1 MNARILIVDDDAAV
15 CSSLG
20 LLLKQ
25 SGYRVSTAATPGE
38 ALEAIASQPPDCVI
52 QDMNFS
58 RRTDGEEGIALLAR
72 TLERQPGLPVILIT
86 AWASVSM
93 AVQGI
98 KAGAADFIT
107 KPWSHEQVRQSVA
120 TALGLKDWRNP
131 ASSTRSPSRAQLD
144 AAGDFSMVVG
154 EDPALLALLDIVAR
168 TAHTEA
174 SVLITGES
182 GSGKEV
188 IADAIRRNSAR
199 RDGPMVKVNLGG
211 LSGPLFD
218 SELFGHVRGA
228 FTDARSERE
237 GRFERAQG
245 GTIFLDEIGDLD
257 AACQV
262 KLLRVLQDR
271 SYEKLGSSTPLPLDV
286 RVISATNRDLGREIA
301 EGRFREDLFFRLNL
315 IPLRLPP
322 LRERPADIEALARHF
337 LQELAGRYP
346 RVDTV
351 LDPSAQGWLRTRL
364 WPGNVRQ
371 LRQTIERAVLLADG
385 TRITGEALSRAESL
399 MPGGHQDSAPGS
411 EARTLED
418 MEQRMIRE
426 AIRRHAGNLSQVAQE
441 LGITRSSL
449 YRRLEKYGLKP

>member
-1 MNARILIVDDDAAV
+1 M
-15 CSSLG
+15 
-20 LLLKQ
+20 
-25 SGYRVSTAATPGE
+25 
-38 ALEAIASQPPDCVI
+38 
-52 QDMNFS
+52 
-58 RRTDGEEGIALLAR
+58 
-72 TLERQPGLPVILIT
+72 
-86 AWASVSM
+86 
-93 AVQGI
+93 
-98 KAGAADFIT
+98 
-107 KPWSHEQVRQSVA
+107 
-120 TALGLKDWRNP
+120 
-131 ASSTRSPSRAQLD
+131 
-144 AAGDFSMVVG
+144 
-154 EDPALLALLDIVAR
+154 
-168 TAHTEA
+168 
-174 SVLITGES
+174 
-182 GSGKEV
+182 

-371 LRQTIERAVLLADG
+371 
-385 TRITGEALSRAESL
+385 
-399 MPGGHQDSAPGS
+399 
-411 EARTLED
+411 
-418 MEQRMIRE
+418 
-426 AIRRHAGNLSQVAQE
+426 
-441 LGITRSSL
+441 
-449 YRRLEKYGLKP
+449 